1 MKDNLMTAVLM
12 KDLAGRSRISS
23 CRQYF
28 MTAHIASRSGSG
40 RSPGTLFD
48 GIICLQLQIW
58 KILDTKL

>member
-48 GIICLQLQIW
+48 GIYLSAAADLE
-58 KILDTKL
+58 DPRY

>member
-12 KDLAGRSRISS
+12 KDLAGRSLISS

-28 MTAHIASRSGSG
+28 MTAHITSRSGSG
-40 RSPGTLFD
+40 ISLGTLFD
-48 GIICLQLQIW
+48 GINCLQLQIR